1 MNEVLWDHK
10 MKVLPQIKS
19 NVEYKRPCVETK
31 TRTQLTHRKA
41 YHMAK
46 KIVNFKSFWRQL
58 KEAVFETTL
67 FCHNHVGWRTDDK
80 LPKAVKRKLTRSP
93 GCLAALRC
101 HEHKVEVQNLK
112 IVSSHYV
119 ESCHHCVADPR
130 WQRWQLCHHEASHL
144 LSLV

>member
-58 KEAVFETTL
+58 KEAFCETTL

-93 GCLAALRC
+93 GCQPGAWLRC
-101 HEHKVEVQNLK
+101 DAMNIKLK
-112 IVSSHYV
+112 
-119 ESCHHCVADPR
+119 CRTWKLFHHIM
-130 WQRWQLCHHEASHL
+130 
-144 LSLV
+144 LSPVITLSRIQGDNCATMKLHIFLV